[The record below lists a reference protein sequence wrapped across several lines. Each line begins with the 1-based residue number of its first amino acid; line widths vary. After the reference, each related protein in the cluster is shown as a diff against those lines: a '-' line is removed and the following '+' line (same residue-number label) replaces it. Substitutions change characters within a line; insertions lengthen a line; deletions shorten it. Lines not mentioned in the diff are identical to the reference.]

1 MNDRNYVLWLPSW
14 YPNKKEPFNG
24 DFIQRH
30 ARAVSLYESVTV
42 ISFPQFGSKVNTS
55 HEIEEKI
62 SGKLKEIIV
71 NLPFRPFHISV
82 LDRIRYNLQYY
93 LTARTYLEKY
103 FEKFG
108 LPALV
113 HVHVPVK
120 AGNLALWIKK
130 KYNIPFI
137 VSEQASTYM
146 EAAPD
151 NYFQRSFFYK
161 LQLKEIFRKA
171 ACVTNVSG
179 TIGLVLKKLFLIRDL
194 HVIHN
199 TVDTGMFCFAPQA
212 NKAFTYLH
220 VSSLSEQKNIFGIL
234 RAFYALS
241 TIRKDWKLVLVGP
254 YSAQIKEFIQRKNL
268 DQLIELTGEVS
279 YQEVAKKM
287 KASNAFVLFSR
298 HENFPCV
305 VVEALCCGLPVV
317 SSDVAGVKEAI
328 NESNGILTAYDNEDM
343 FLAGLLKM
351 RETHHL
357 YNSEQISAA
366 AIARYNFQAIG
377 AQFHNVYTKT
387 KTSSGIDGY

>member
-1 MNDRNYVLWLPSW
+1 MNDKDYILWLPSW
-14 YPNKKEPFNG
+14 YPNEKEPYNG

-30 ARAVSLYESVTV
+30 ARAVSLYDSVTV
-42 ISFPQFGSKVNTS
+42 ISFPQFGRKVKTS
-55 HEIEEKI
+55 YAIEEKI

-71 NLPFRPFHISV
+71 YPPFRPFHISA
-82 LDRIRYNLQYY
+82 LDRIRYNFQYY
-93 LTARTYLEKY
+93 LTARSFLKSY
-103 FEKFG
+103 FKKFG

-130 KYNIPFI
+130 KYNIPFV

-151 NYFQRSFFYK
+151 NYFHRSFFYK

-171 ACVTNVSG
+171 VCVTNVSA
-179 TIGLVLKKLFLIRDL
+179 TIGQVLQKLFLIRDL

-199 TVDTGMFCFAPQA
+199 TVDTEMFRFAPQA
-212 NKAFTYLH
+212 HKVFTYLH

-234 RAFYALS
+234 RAFSALS
-241 TIRKDWKLVLVGP
+241 KLRTDWRLVLVGAC
-254 YSAQIKEFIQRKNL
+254 SAPIKEFISRQNL
-268 DQLIELTGEVS
+268 DQFIELTGEVP
-279 YQEVAKKM
+279 YEEVAKKM

-317 SSDVAGVKEAI
+317 ASNVAGVKEAI
-328 NESNGILTAYDNEDM
+328 NESNGILTPYDDEEL
-343 FLAGLLKM
+343 FLDGLVKM
-351 RETHHL
+351 RESHHL
-357 YNSEQISAA
+357 YKPEQISAA
-366 AIARYNFQAIG
+366 AIARYNFKAIG
-377 AQFHNVYTKT
+377 AQFHNVYTKA
-387 KTSSGIDGY
+387 KKS